1 MAYEV
6 KVSTGDV
13 QSKASTIQREASEIE
28 ARLSQLTSQ
37 MADLAGSWTGA
48 ASSSFQDLFQ
58 QWDRAARSMKDA
70 LGGIGRSLH
79 GAGMDYDSLEQRL
92 TSQFR

>member
-13 QSKASTIQREASEIE
+13 QAKASTIQRETSEIE

-48 ASSSFQDLFQ
+48 ASSSFQDLLQ
-58 QWDRAARSMKDA
+58 QWDKAARSMKDA
-70 LGGIGRSLH
+70 LGGIGRSLQ